1 MNNDILLSN
10 DYYLCHIDGAY
21 HLFNDSLEI
30 PNQKCS
36 DGVSLPGIAFSFV
49 YGDEG
54 SLIDN
59 MKDRLNY
66 IENDFLS
73 KPIHDSEIFHIKK
86 ALDL

>member
-10 DYYLCHIDGAY
+10 NYYLCHIDDVY
-21 HLFNDSLEI
+21 CLLNDSLEI
-30 PNQKCS
+30 PGQKCS
-36 DGVSLPGIAFSFV
+36 DGMSLPGIAFSFV

-59 MKDRLNY
+59 MKNRLND